1 MVRNLNVNFLY
12 IKFEKKDEAICQVL
26 INFISDEKTRTSIP
40 KNSKKHVMTDEIVDF
55 KDDLI
60 KIDSLDS
67 SKGILNLFISING
80 EKVQSYEENV
90 PNFYKIILKDYE
102 VKDKFVDLNFNIV
115 DIEVNM
121 SIKVRNIL
129 SGGEF
134 ASRLNMFKR
143 KSEMISGSSGI
154 ISTGVS
160 MKDRLK
166 LFNKGLQQPAPKPQ
180 NKIIPNK
187 LKISEE
193 FNKQLMK
200 NQNENSRRES
210 LKLVQ
215 NKNNNIV
222 KGKGNEEKNKIQDQE
237 NKNEKDK
244 DNKGKNSIKN
254 EKVEEPKKQDEN
266 KNVEIKKE
274 EENNEKKKEK
284 IIDKVKK

>member
-1 MVRNLNVNFLY
+1 
-12 IKFEKKDEAICQVL
+12 
-26 INFISDEKTRTSIP
+26 
-40 KNSKKHVMTDEIVDF
+40 MTDEIVDF
-55 KDDLI
+55 KDDII
-60 KIDSLDS
+60 KIESLDS

-80 EKVQSYEENV
+80 EKVQSYEENE
-90 PNFYKIILKDYE
+90 PNFYKITLKDYE

-129 SGGEF
+129 SGGDF

-143 KSEMISGSSGI
+143 KSEMISASSGI

-180 NKIIPNK
+180 NKVIPNK

-210 LKLVQ
+210 LKLVFLLLSFWL
-215 NKNNNIV
+215 I
-222 KGKGNEEKNKIQDQE
+222 ISFLL
-237 NKNEKDK
+237 
-244 DNKGKNSIKN
+244 NSSDILN
-254 EKVEEPKKQDEN
+254 LLG
-266 KNVEIKKE
+266 ITLF
-274 EENNEKKKEK
+274 
-284 IIDKVKK
+284 